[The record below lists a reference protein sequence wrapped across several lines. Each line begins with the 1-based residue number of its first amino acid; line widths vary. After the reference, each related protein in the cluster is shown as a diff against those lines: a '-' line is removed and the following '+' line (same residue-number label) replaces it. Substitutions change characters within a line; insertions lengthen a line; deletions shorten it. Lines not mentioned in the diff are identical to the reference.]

1 MSEGTKPLEEETS
14 SVEKRL
20 WRLMLASLFVEILL
34 SLLWLNWQLTCGIL
48 IGGSLAIF
56 NFHLLQTSIRG
67 IWQTQSNTFAF
78 RFILRYFVIGLVVF
92 SFYYLKIVSIFGILI
107 GISSFVAAL
116 ILEAM
121 IQFYFVITNHE
132 ET

>member
-20 WRLMLASLFVEILL
+20 WRLMLASLLVEILI
-34 SLLWLNWQLTCGIL
+34 SLFWLDWQLTCGIL
-48 IGGSLAIF
+48 VGGSLAIF

-67 IWQTQSNTFAF
+67 LWQTQSNTFAF

-116 ILEAM
+116 MLEAM

>member
-20 WRLMLASLFVEILL
+20 WRLMLASLLVEILI
-34 SLLWLNWQLTCGIL
+34 SLFWLDWRLTSGIL
-48 IGGSLAIF
+48 VGGSLAIF

-67 IWQTQSNTFAF
+67 LWQTQSNTFAF

-116 ILEAM
+116 MLEAM

>member
-20 WRLMLASLFVEILL
+20 WRLMLASLFVEILI
-34 SLLWLNWQLTCGIL
+34 SLLWLEWQLTCGIL
-48 IGGSLAIF
+48 VGGSLAIF

-67 IWQTQSNTFAF
+67 LWQTQSNTFAF
-78 RFILRYFVIGLVVF
+78 RFILRYFIIGLVVF
-92 SFYYLKIVSIFGILI
+92 SFYYLKIISIFGILI

-116 ILEAM
+116 MLEAM

>member
-1 MSEGTKPLEEETS
+1 MSEGTKPLVEETS

-20 WRLMLASLFVEILL
+20 WRLMFASLFVEILI
-34 SLLWLNWQLTCGIL
+34 SLLWLEWQLTCGIL
-48 IGGSLAIF
+48 VGGSLAIF

-116 ILEAM
+116 MLEAM

-132 ET
+132 ES

>member
-1 MSEGTKPLEEETS
+1 MSEGTKPLVEETS

-20 WRLMLASLFVEILL
+20 WRLMLASLFVEILI
-34 SLLWLNWQLTCGIL
+34 SLLWLDWQLTCGIL
-48 IGGSLAIF
+48 VGGTLAIF

-67 IWQTQSNTFAF
+67 IWQTRSNTFAF

-116 ILEAM
+116 MLEAL

>member
-34 SLLWLNWQLTCGIL
+34 SLLWLDWQLTCGIL
-48 IGGSLAIF
+48 VGGSLAIF
-56 NFHLLQTSIRG
+56 NFQQLQTSIRG
-67 IWQTQSNTFAF
+67 LWQTQSNTFAF

-116 ILEAM
+116 MLEAM